1 VSQEGLDPPPV
12 SSALFGG
19 LSVSRGGGRQM
30 LRRDLGLVLNLLALS
45 AVFDLCRRGN
55 GFTTYSNRVPT

>member
-1 VSQEGLDPPPV
+1 VSQKGLDPPPV

-45 AVFDLCRRGN
+45 AVFDLCRGN